1 MRVVVAGGTGFIGR
15 AVVSRLLGAG
25 HTVAVTTRDPMG
37 PDPWQGAVERLQAFA
52 GDLPS
57 LSRAFTLADVVVL
70 AIQFPNHPVENARKG
85 HTYLEVDGRGTE
97 VAAEAA
103 RKAGVRRLVYIS
115 GAGAGRGRPEP
126 WFAAKDR
133 AEAAIRASGLE
144 HALLRPSLVYGPGD
158 RSMARLI
165 WMCRHL
171 PVVPVVGDGGNPLY
185 PLHVADLAA
194 CVLQTVERADACA
207 LTLEQGGE
215 RLTMDEVLRTIQGV
229 LGRRRPLLH
238 HPAPLM
244 KVLSLP
250 LVLLPRPPLS
260 PGAVDFVTMDVE
272 IDTGPARAYF
282 GFTPRSLEQGLREW
296 LGRGDG

>member
-15 AVVSRLLGAG
+15 TVVGRLLEAG
-25 HTVAVTTRDPMG
+25 HTVAVTTRDPTH
-37 PDPWQGAVERLQAFA
+37 PDPWGGAVERRQAFA
-52 GDLPS
+52 GDLAG
-57 LSRAFTLADVVVL
+57 LSRAFAGSDVVVQ

-85 HTYLEVDGRGTE
+85 YTYLEVDGRGTE

-103 RKAGVRRLVYIS
+103 RKVGVRRLVYIS
-115 GAGAGRGRPEP
+115 GAGAGRGRREP

-171 PVVPVVGDGGNPLY
+171 PVVPVVGHGRNPLY

-194 CVLQTVERADACA
+194 CVVQAVERQDARA
-207 LTLEQGGE
+207 LALELGGL
-215 RLTMDEVLRTIQGV
+215 RLTMDEVLRTIQAV

-260 PGAVDFVTMDVE
+260 PGAVDFVTMNVE
-272 IDTGPARAYF
+272 IDTAPARSYF
-282 GFTPRSLEQGLREW
+282 GVTPRSLEQGLREW
-296 LGRGDG
+296 LGK